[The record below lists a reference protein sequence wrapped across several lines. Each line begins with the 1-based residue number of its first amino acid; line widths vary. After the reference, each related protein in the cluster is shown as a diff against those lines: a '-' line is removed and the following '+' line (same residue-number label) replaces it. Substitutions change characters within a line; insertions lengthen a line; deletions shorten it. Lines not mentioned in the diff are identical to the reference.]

1 MKLGGWLIWISLVE
15 CPDYFGC
22 IHKVFGWFP
31 THGVGCVLKS
41 LPFDKVE
48 QPQSPA
54 MAINPAVK
62 NLMDFPLIR
71 VI

>member
-1 MKLGGWLIWISLVE
+1 MNLGGQLIWISLVE
-15 CPDYFGC
+15 CLDYIRC

-31 THGVGCVLKS
+31 TCGIRCVKP

-62 NLMDFPLIR
+62 DLMDFPLIR